1 MAEFSTPQG
10 KTCPLPEYPRPQL
23 RRDSFLNLN
32 GAWSYTVQDGEEYT
46 RQNTGVI
53 RVPYA
58 PEAPLSGC
66 DFRLQTGETLWYERT
81 VVLPS
86 DFRKDRVLLHFGAVD
101 QSCQVR
107 VNDRVAGRHE
117 GGYLPFTLDITD
129 FLTDGENQ
137 LTVGVNDLTDGSCH
151 AFGRQK
157 EVPGGMWHTA
167 QSGIWQTVWM
177 ESVPENYVQRL
188 ELTPDFDKHTL
199 VWKIHA
205 SNPAAHVAV
214 WKDGECIAEGQSDAD
229 GCGSSLIRNE
239 DFHPWTPEDPYL
251 YTVTVDLEGGDRVE
265 SYFGMRKFST
275 MEWKGRRVLAL
286 NNQPYFHHG
295 VLDEGYWPD
304 GLYTAPSD
312 EAMVQEI
319 RQMKALGFNTVRK
332 HVKIEPLRWYYHCD
346 RLGMIVWQ
354 DLPSGFDAF
363 RPRTMT
369 LPWAKLPRKDSD
381 YKAFGRSDSAG
392 RRQFE
397 SDLAETVCHLYNSVS
412 LGLWT
417 LFHEGWGQF
426 DALRLTEK
434 LRTLDTTRLIDHAS
448 GWHDQ
453 GGGDLQSVHAVGR
466 SVKLRHDGK
475 RVLALTEMRGSGV
488 ENLYETQVLP
498 YLRTQ
503 GLSAVIYAPWCDV
516 EDEENGLVT
525 DDRKTVKVDAATM
538 QTMAAKLNFEM

>member
-137 LTVGVNDLTDGSCH
+137 LTVGVNDLTEGSCH

-188 ELTPDFDKHTL
+188 ELMPDFDKHTL

-205 SNPAAHVAV
+205 LNPAAHVAV

-275 MEWKGRRVLAL
+275 MEWKGHRVLAL

-312 EAMVQEI
+312 EGMVQEI

-538 QTMAAKLNFEM
+538 RTMAAKLNFEM